1 MAGTSQ
7 SYYRKSGGGSFT
19 TKTAESHQGFNPD
32 GSIRV
37 VQIEYR
43 EWNAY
48 THNHIPGSNVMNAD
62 GICTSNSGM
71 SSGYYEQG
79 PEHSKGGPQ
88 I

>member
-19 TKTAESHQGFNPD
+19 TKTKDYTNLKGD
-32 GSIRV
+32 T
-37 VQIEYR
+37 VQISYR
-43 EWNAY
+43 EWDAY
-48 THNHIPGSNVMNAD
+48 THKHIPGSNVMNSD

-71 SSGYYEQG
+71 SPGYYQQG
-79 PEHSKGGPQ
+79 PEHGKGGPQ